1 MNPFSRDAGIPVL
14 TEIIETPEAEE
25 PAVEAPAAAPSVEPA
40 EQYSVEALE
49 AEMLSH
55 WSSEDWNRLERKIR
69 ERILSR
75 ILARIDAVLEQQVR
89 DHLADVLQLAVE
101 GLATDIKSGLHQS
114 LEQVVARAVSDEMTR
129 LQKRNK

>member
-14 TEIIETPEAEE
+14 TEIIETPDLKE
-25 PAVEAPAAAPSVEPA
+25 PVPEAPAAVPETEPT
-40 EQYSVEALE
+40 EEYSVEALE
-49 AEMLSH
+49 AEMLAR
-55 WSSEDWNRLERKIR
+55 WSTEEWNRLERKIR

-101 GLATDIKSGLHQS
+101 ALATDIKSGLHQS
-114 LEQVVARAVSDEMTR
+114 LEQVVARAVSDEIAR